1 MASYTHRRCLLR
13 ENSSTGSA
21 KRFYGGGWVV
31 LLRGLAAVAFGV
43 LAFAWPGVTLARL
56 VLLFGLYALVHGILS
71 VAAAIGNRGQHGC
84 VLMAIE
90 GILGLWAG
98 VLTLRPSLPSPIAV
112 VFLVWLWA
120 IATGILRIAEAIR
133 LRKDISCD
141 IWLALSG
148 VVTVLF
154 GLMLVSRFFV
164 GVIGLAL
171 LLAAFSLIVGVFEIR
186 SGRELG
192 AVRHGGAQPWRGQR
206 PLVDPGPEI
215 A

>member
-1 MASYTHRRCLLR
+1 LT
-13 ENSSTGSA
+13 ENSSTASA
-21 KRFYGGGWVV
+21 NLFHGRGWVV
-31 LLRGLAAVAFGV
+31 LLRGLTAVAFGV

-56 VLLFGLYALVHGILS
+56 VLLFGLYAIVHGILS

-84 VLMAIE
+84 VLMGIE
-90 GILGLWAG
+90 GMLGLWAG
-98 VLTLRPSLPSPIAV
+98 IMTLRTSLPAPMAF

-120 IATGILRIAEAIR
+120 IATGILRIIEAIR
-133 LRKDISCD
+133 LRKDIPGD

-171 LLAAFSLIVGVFEIR
+171 LIAAFALICGVFEVLLGWELR
-186 SGRELG
+186 S
-192 AVRHGGAQPWRGQR
+192 VRHSGA
-206 PLVDPGPEI
+206 
-215 A
+215 